1 VLSTALTAEHLT
13 DLAEMLGTE
22 LALIG
27 EGTTTGQFTKEL
39 RWNNAYHRLAMGF

>member
-1 VLSTALTAEHLT
+1 MSTALNAEHLT
-13 DLAEMLGTE
+13 DLAEMLGVE

-27 EGTTTGQFTKEL
+27 ADTKTSQFLKEL